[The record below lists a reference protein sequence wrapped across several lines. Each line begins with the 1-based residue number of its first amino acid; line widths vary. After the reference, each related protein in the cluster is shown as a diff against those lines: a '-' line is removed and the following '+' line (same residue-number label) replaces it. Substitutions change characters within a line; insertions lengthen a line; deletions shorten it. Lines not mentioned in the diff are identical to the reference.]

1 MGIGARL
8 RATGLP
14 RTAWVLAT
22 TTFLIAVGFG
32 VVIPVLSPFAR
43 TFGADNFQL
52 GLVVSMFALMRL
64 VSSPFVTRIGQA
76 VGERNAI
83 TLGMVIVATTTFG
96 VALSP
101 NLAWMITVRAL
112 GGIGS
117 AMFTIAAMN
126 LLISTTPQHLRGRAS
141 GLNQGGFLLGN
152 MAGPAIGGL
161 LGSISLHAPFYF
173 YSGMLLVAG
182 LFALLLLPARCDP
195 LPTAAKEPLTFWET
209 SRDIRYRAACLLGF
223 AQGWQS
229 IGVRATL
236 IPVIITETYA
246 LETGWT
252 GMAFAIAAVF
262 QAAALTPAGL
272 ATDRIGRK
280 PVMVTSGLVCGLSAI
295 AMPFAPGIW
304 VLIPLL
310 CLYGIGAAMQGTAP
324 AAAVG
329 DASGGRGGTPV
340 AAYSMIIDLGAIIGP
355 VVVGRLVDVTNYQ
368 VGFAVGGALLLLG
381 SFTASLI
388 PQKLDRSFLN
398 PPVPEGDDS

>member
-22 TTFLIAVGFG
+22 ATFLIAVGFG

-64 VSSPFVTRIGQA
+64 VSSPFVPRIGRST
-76 VGERNAI
+76 GERNAI
-83 TLGMVIVATTTFG
+83 VLGMLIVAITTFG
-96 VALSP
+96 VAMSP
-101 NLAWMITVRAL
+101 SLWWMIVVRAL
-112 GGIGS
+112 GGTGS

-126 LLISTTPQHLRGRAS
+126 LLISTTPQRLRGRAT
-141 GLNQGGFLLGN
+141 GLYQGGFLLGN
-152 MAGPAIGGL
+152 MTGPAIGGL

-173 YSGMLLVAG
+173 YSGMLLVAS
-182 LFALLLLPARCDP
+182 LVTFLLLPAHSGP
-195 LPTAAKEPLTFWET
+195 LPATTTKPRTLREV

-229 IGVRATL
+229 IGVRSAL
-236 IPVIITETYA
+236 IPVIITEVYA
-246 LETGWT
+246 LETSWS
-252 GMAFAIAAVF
+252 GMAFATAAVF

-280 PVMVTSGLVCGLSAI
+280 PVMITGGLLCGLSTF

-304 VLIPLL
+304 VLIALL
-310 CLYGIGAAMQGTAP
+310 CMYGMGAAMQGTAP

-329 DASGGRGGTPV
+329 DVSGGRGGAPV
-340 AAYSMIIDLGAIIGP
+340 AAYSMMVDLGAIIGP
-355 VVVGRLVDVTNYQ
+355 TAVGRLVDVTNYQ

-388 PQKLDRSFLN
+388 PRKLDRSFLS
-398 PPVPEGDDS
+398 PSVPEGDDT

>member
-195 LPTAAKEPLTFWET
+195 LPTAAKEPLTFWKT
-209 SRDIRYRAACLLGF
+209 SRNIRYRAACLLGF

-236 IPVIITETYA
+236 IPVIITEAYA

-329 DASGGRGGTPV
+329 D
-340 AAYSMIIDLGAIIGP
+340 
-355 VVVGRLVDVTNYQ
+355 
-368 VGFAVGGALLLLG
+368 
-381 SFTASLI
+381 
-388 PQKLDRSFLN
+388 
-398 PPVPEGDDS
+398 DSRTSCS